1 MLKIRLRRTGKRN
14 QASYRIVVADSKK
27 PRDGA
32 FVDHLGHYNPRLDPP
47 EVVIDEARARDWIS
61 KGAQPSEAVQR
72 MLDNLSSN
80 ATQATDTESTDS

>member
-1 MLKIRLRRTGKRN
+1 MLRIRLRRTGARN
-14 QASYRIVVADSKK
+14 QPSYRIVVADSRK

-47 EVVIDEARARDWIS
+47 EVVIDEEKAREWIS

-72 MLDNLSSN
+72 MLNNLEKE
-80 ATQATDTESTDS
+80 ATV

>member
-14 QASYRIVVADSKK
+14 QPSYRIVVADSRK

-32 FVDHLGHYNPRLDPP
+32 FVDHLGHYNPMIDPP
-47 EVVIDEARARDWIS
+47 EVVIDEAKAREWIS

-72 MLDNLSSN
+72 MLDNLPGDQ
-80 ATQATDTESTDS
+80 TQEPATESTE

>member
-1 MLKIRLRRTGKRN
+1 MYKR
-14 QASYRIVVADSKK
+14 QKK

-72 MLDNLSSN
+72 MLDNLSSDE
-80 ATQATDTESTDS
+80 TQEPDTESTDS

>member
-72 MLDNLSSN
+72 MLDNLSSDE
-80 ATQATDTESTDS
+80 TQEPDTESADS